1 MNWSAEY
8 VETEN
13 GKKPFLEFLN
23 ELDFDSKLQIIAAID
38 EILEMRDLN
47 LVIPESK
54 SKHLRDGIFE
64 MKLHHKNIST
74 RSLYF
79 FVKDKKMIFTHGF
92 IKKTNKTPANEIDKA
107 EKLRKYY
114 LLNK

>member
-8 VETEN
+8 VELEN

-23 ELDFDSKLQIIAAID
+23 ELEIDSKLQIIATID
-38 EILEMRDLN
+38 EIIEMKNLDLIVP
-47 LVIPESK
+47 LSK
-54 SKHLRDGIFE
+54 SKHLRNGIFE
-64 MKLHHKNIST
+64 LKLYHKNIST

-92 IKKTNKTPANEIDKA
+92 IKKTNKTPKSEIDKA
-107 EKLRKYY
+107 EKYRKYY